1 MCFSICCV
9 CVCCFYFCVF
19 FPPHVCVCTSRQD
32 NALLHSHTLTA
43 LYIPAVWMSQCLGR
57 EKHVKRR
64 DIPSQTRTSSPLISL
79 AGRFPSPFHS
89 APLLLHWLSIPLTSF
104 ISFSSLPRG
113 VYRQLHYSSGTNS
126 HSTLNMYPL
135 KLALVAAVGDISHFL
150 LNRKKNKKKQLRQC
164 LPSHVNHSKL

>member
-1 MCFSICCV
+1 MFQYLLRLCLLLLLL
-9 CVCCFYFCVF
+9 CVF
-19 FPPHVCVCTSRQD
+19 PTARLC
-32 NALLHSHTLTA
+32 LHISTGQCPAAQSHTHSSIYSGSVDVTV
-43 LYIPAVWMSQCLGR
+43 PGQR
-57 EKHVKRR
+57 ETCQKKRY
-64 DIPSQTRTSSPLISL
+64 SKSNSYFQPLISL
-79 AGRFPSPFHS
+79 SGRFPSPFHS

-150 LNRKKNKKKQLRQC
+150 LNRKKKTKKQLRQC